1 MMTQGNQLPWTDQ
14 QWAAVQQTAQES
26 ARRARVASSFLP
38 LVGPLS
44 DHPTNVAA
52 MRLDEVPAGQ
62 EGSGGLR
69 TTIEP
74 LKLRLEVEDSDTLRV
89 TTVAVELFLKSAQIE
104 DPDLTAVR
112 QMVGRAADVI
122 GRLEDAIV
130 FNGQPGAG
138 TAPTWEDSGPRMVQ
152 PDIYSVHGG
161 QQNAGLIGSD
171 ARFIVNCD
179 FEGDS
184 LVRAVVHGVTMLEGQ
199 GHYGPF
205 AVVLG
210 SDLYLTANTPNAG
223 SLVLPSDRIVP
234 FLNGPLLRSAVI
246 PANRGVVVSLAAAPV
261 ELVVAQD
268 IRVSFLQVTLEPR
281 WVVRVAERF
290 VLRVRQEGAVIS
302 LVGAPAAAP
311 A

>member
-1 MMTQGNQLPWTDQ
+1 MTQGNQLPWTDQ

-44 DHPTNVAA
+44 DHRTNVAA

-130 FNGQPGAG
+130 FIGQPGAG
-138 TAPTWEDSGPRMVQ
+138 TAPTW
-152 PDIYSVHGG
+152 
-161 QQNAGLIGSD
+161 AW
-171 ARFIVNCD
+171 
-179 FEGDS
+179 
-184 LVRAVVHGVTMLEGQ
+184 RAVM
-199 GHYGPF
+199 
-205 AVVLG
+205 
-210 SDLYLTANTPNAG
+210 S
-223 SLVLPSDRIVP
+223 
-234 FLNGPLLRSAVI
+234 SA
-246 PANRGVVVSLAAAPV
+246 RL
-261 ELVVAQD
+261 
-268 IRVSFLQVTLEPR
+268 
-281 WVVRVAERF
+281 
-290 VLRVRQEGAVIS
+290 
-302 LVGAPAAAP
+302 
-311 A
+311 